1 VSDTALKG
9 VVIIDDDARWVLDGF
24 GRKGPRNTMFEVNV

>member
-1 VSDTALKG
+1 MADTALEG
-9 VVIIDDDARWVLDGF
+9 GGIVLRVLDGF